1 MTLPAHFGEFSGFFE
16 FPTMEIVDRML
27 VAGIQLDMA
36 ATAQRLRDLQTEKE
50 EDREPSLLPPAESQW
65 SVQGT

>member
-16 FPTMEIVDRML
+16 FPTMEIVDMML

-36 ATAQRLRDLQTEKE
+36 AAAQRLRDLQAEKE
-50 EDREPSLLPPAESQW
+50 EYHGPSLLPPAESQW
-65 SVQGT
+65 SVQET

>member
-16 FPTMEIVDRML
+16 FPTMEIIDRML

-36 ATAQRLRDLQTEKE
+36 AAAQRLRDLQTEKE
-50 EDREPSLLPPAESQW
+50 KYHESSLLPPAESQW
-65 SVQGT
+65 SVQET